1 MLQGVC
7 IKIVPMFR
15 FYLLIT
21 VFLSN
26 FAFAQELNLPGAK
39 NFFLDSQQVWKKK
52 IPILIMFSVPGCGYC
67 KIVKEDT
74 IGPMAD
80 LKEYDDKVIIRHV
93 NANSFNEINDFYN
106 ETISHNELAF
116 KYAVNFFPTV
126 MLVDNYG
133 VVLEKVLGITNEEYY
148 WTDLDKLID
157 KSIIKINKQLSA
169 KL

>member
-1 MLQGVC
+1 
-7 IKIVPMFR
+7 MFR
-15 FYLLIT
+15 FYLLVA

-26 FAFAQELNLPGAK
+26 FAIAQELNLPGAK

-52 IPILIMFSVPGCGYC
+52 IPILIMFSIPDCGYC
-67 KIVKEDT
+67 KKVKENT

-80 LKEYDDKVIIRHV
+80 LEEYQDKVIIRHI
-93 NANSFNEINDFYN
+93 NANSFDEINDFYN
-106 ETISHNELAF
+106 ETVSHNEFSF

-133 VVLEKVLGITNEEYY
+133 VVLEKVLGVTNEDYY

-157 KSIIKINKQLSA
+157 SSTLKINKQLSA

>member
-1 MLQGVC
+1 
-7 IKIVPMFR
+7 MFR
-15 FYLLIT
+15 FYLLVA

-26 FAFAQELNLPGAK
+26 FAIAQELNLPDAK
-39 NFFLDSQQVWKKK
+39 NFFLDSQKVWKKK
-52 IPILIMFSVPGCGYC
+52 IPILIMFSIPDCGYC
-67 KIVKEDT
+67 KKVKENT

-80 LKEYDDKVIIRHV
+80 LEEYQDKVIIRHI
-93 NANSFNEINDFYN
+93 NANSFDGMNGFYN
-106 ETISHNELAF
+106 DTVSHNEFAF

-133 VVLEKVLGITNEEYY
+133 VVLEKVLGVTNEDYY

-157 KSIIKINKQLSA
+157 SSTLKINKQLSA